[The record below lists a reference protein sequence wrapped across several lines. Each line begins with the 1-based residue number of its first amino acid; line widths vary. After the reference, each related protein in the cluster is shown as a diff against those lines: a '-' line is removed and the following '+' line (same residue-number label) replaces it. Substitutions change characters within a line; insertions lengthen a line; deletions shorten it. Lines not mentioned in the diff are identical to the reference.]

1 MYTVWC
7 MIWYLDDD
15 DDGDDDYY
23 GDDDDDGDDDEDDD
37 DDDDEEEEDDDDD
50 DDDCKG
56 GATSRSDGTCIMY
69 VTMYVCVWDAMYASF
84 EFWINTLIK
93 VAFGYGMP
101 WSN

>member
-15 DDGDDDYY
+15 DDFYY
-23 GDDDDDGDDDEDDD
+23 GDDGD
-37 DDDDEEEEDDDDD
+37 DDDDD

-69 VTMYVCVWDAMYASF
+69 VCVCGTPCMLVLNF
-84 EFWINTLIK
+84 E
-93 VAFGYGMP
+93 
-101 WSN
+101 